1 MFKKILRPFEGE
13 DPTLIEKAKILA
25 IMTTVLIA
33 MMSVGVVMNGLEG
46 KMMMTG
52 LNLFFVLLLANNYL
66 MLSRGK
72 YAAASYAAIAI
83 ILAAVFTMNF
93 LGVRETPY
101 TIWKLISYNLGAMLI
116 CALFINSSGQIFVLS
131 LGSAGFYVLAVV
143 QKWNNPEVDQGLVFF
158 VALYSGVIMA
168 AGIFLINHLYQTF
181 RRHLRASR
189 TAHERSQHNFQLLR
203 DLIDSSS
210 DGLSV
215 GRQLVSTTDMTLEQA
230 EEARQR
236 LEKIVQEIGAL
247 EEEVHRSDESY
258 QRIEG
263 AETKVRENMES
274 QTAAVNQSSASVEE
288 SAALINSITS
298 SAKEKGELL
307 TKLVQAS
314 AEGGDQLEDALEAFR
329 GVNKSSQ
336 EIIEVI
342 NVIEDIADR
351 TNMLAM
357 NAAIEAAH
365 ASDSGRGFAVVA
377 EEIRKL
383 AEETNVNSRQVREI
397 LEKNHEQIQKSVNLS
412 EGTGQ
417 MFADIHARI
426 EDVDRAIDE
435 ILKGLEE
442 LSGGTEEIT
451 SSVAHL
457 RTTNSE
463 VNTSLDEMR
472 EMTDQGQ
479 TSVKSIREGSQAI
492 SQKIADLKNATE
504 AITEQ
509 THRIKKIGTEN
520 ETNIGSLQERIQ
532 EIETT

>member
-1 MFKKILRPFEGE
+1 MFRTILRPYDGK
-13 DPTLIEKAKILA
+13 DPTLVEKAKILA
-25 IMTTVLIA
+25 IMTTVLVV

-46 KMMMTG
+46 KWMMTG
-52 LNLFFVLLLANNYL
+52 LNLGFVLLLVSNYF
-66 MLSRGK
+66 MLSRGRFGV
-72 YAAASYAAIAI
+72 ASFATIVI

-93 LGVRETPY
+93 LDLRETPY
-101 TIWKLISYNLGAMLI
+101 TLWKLVSYNLGAMLI
-116 CALFINSSGQIFVLS
+116 CALFINSFGQLTVLS
-131 LGSAGFYVLAVV
+131 LGVGGFYGLAVV
-143 QKWNNPEVDQGLVFF
+143 QKWSQEGVDQGLVFF
-158 VALYSGVIMA
+158 VALYSGIILV
-168 AGIFLINHLYQTF
+168 AGIFLINHLFRTF
-181 RRHLRASR
+181 RKHLEASR
-189 TAHERSQHNFQLLR
+189 RAHEQSQHNFSLLK

-230 EEARQR
+230 EEARER
-236 LEKIVQEIGAL
+236 LKRIVQEISQL
-247 EEEVHRSDESY
+247 EDQVLRSDESY

-274 QTAAVNQSSASVEE
+274 QTAAVNESSASVEE
-288 SAALINSITS
+288 SAALINSITA

-307 TKLVQAS
+307 TRLVEAS

-329 GVNKSSQ
+329 GVSKSSQ

-365 ASDSGRGFAVVA
+365 ASDTGRGFAVVA

-383 AEETNVNSRQVREI
+383 AEETNVNSRQVRDI
-397 LEKNHEQIQKSVNLS
+397 LEKNHEQIQKSVKLS

-417 MFADIHARI
+417 MFADIHGRI
-426 EDVDRAIDE
+426 EEVDRAIDE

-442 LSGGTEEIT
+442 LAGGTDEIT

-479 TSVKSIREGSQAI
+479 ASVQSIREGSGRI
-492 SQKIADLKNATE
+492 SEKISALEKATE

-509 THRIKKIGTEN
+509 THRIKKIGHEN
-520 ETNIGSLQERIQ
+520 ETNISSLQERIQ
-532 EIETT
+532 ELETG